1 VLGRSPVTIPIPGTS
16 SPAHLEENVGA
27 AGLRLS
33 PDEVAALGRPL
44 PGYEA
49 RALARR
55 MRVRAGRLKS
65 AVRGIRA

>member
-1 VLGRSPVTIPIPGTS
+1 V
-16 SPAHLEENVGA
+16 HLEENVGA

-33 PDEVAALGRPL
+33 ADEIAALARPL

-55 MRVRAGRLKS
+55 MRVRAGRVRS
-65 AVRGIRA
+65 AVRGLRT